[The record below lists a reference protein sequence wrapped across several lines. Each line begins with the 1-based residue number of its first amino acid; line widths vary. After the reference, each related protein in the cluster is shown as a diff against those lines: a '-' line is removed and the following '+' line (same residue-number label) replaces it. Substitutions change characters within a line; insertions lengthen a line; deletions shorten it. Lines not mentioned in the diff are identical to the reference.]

1 MDAIKTT
8 LIGEEMYRLIRR
20 LYPICR
26 SITGNGVRQS
36 LAIMQE
42 YLPLKVHEVP
52 TGTAVFDWTIPNEW
66 NINDAYIKNGRGEK
80 IVDIKNSNLHVL
92 NYSIPVKGNFS
103 LAELKSHLFSLPD
116 RPGLVPYRTSYYE
129 ENWGFCV
136 SHSQFQ
142 EMQDAEY
149 EVVIDSTLQ
158 PGSLTYAEYYLPGES
173 KDECLITCHI
183 CHPSLCNDNLSGIS
197 VVLFLAKILTT
208 KKNRLSYR
216 FLFIPGTIGAI
227 AWLSLNESNLSN
239 IKAGL
244 VATLLGDAS
253 PLTYKKTRNGNAT
266 IDQAVTHY
274 LRHSGEDYRLID
286 FSPYGYDERQF
297 NSPGIS
303 LPVGSLTRSQ
313 YGQYPEYHTSADN
326 LELISGEKL
335 EASLKA
341 YLSIIDILDNNVIYI
356 NQISRCEPQLGKRG
370 LYRIIKGENVEESE
384 LRKMAMLWCL
394 NLSDGNYSLLD
405 IADKAA
411 ISFEVIKQIAAI
423 LEKEGLLKRLQNQ

>member
-80 IVDIKNSNLHVL
+80 IVDFKNSNLHVL

-227 AWLSLNESNLSN
+227 AWLSLNESNLPN

-335 EASLKA
+335 EASLRA

-370 LYRIIKGENVEESE
+370 LYRIIKCENVEESE

>member
-1 MDAIKTT
+1 MDAIKTS
-8 LIGEEMYRLIRR
+8 LIGEEMYRLISR

-335 EASLKA
+335 EASLRA

-356 NQISRCEPQLGKRG
+356 NQISRCEPQLGTRG

>member
-1 MDAIKTT
+1 MDAIKTS
-8 LIGEEMYRLIRR
+8 LIGEEMYELISR

-36 LAIMQE
+36 LAIMRE

-66 NINDAYIKNGRGEK
+66 NIKDAYIKNGRGEK
-80 IVDIKNSNLHVL
+80 IVDFKNSNLHVL

-356 NQISRCEPQLGKRG
+356 NQISRCEPQLGTRG

>member
-1 MDAIKTT
+1 MDAIKTS
-8 LIGEEMYRLIRR
+8 LIGEEMYRLISR

-356 NQISRCEPQLGKRG
+356 NQISRCEPQLGTRG